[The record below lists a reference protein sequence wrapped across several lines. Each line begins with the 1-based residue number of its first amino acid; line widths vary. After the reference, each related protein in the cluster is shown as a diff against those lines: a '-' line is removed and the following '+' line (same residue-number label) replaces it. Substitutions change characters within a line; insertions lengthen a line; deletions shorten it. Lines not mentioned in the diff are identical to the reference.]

1 MIIGR
6 DFNMY
11 YQNLTKMYP
20 ISKTLRNE
28 LIPVGKTLENIRKN
42 GILEADIQRKAD
54 YEHVKKLMDN
64 YHKQLINEAL
74 QGVHLSDL
82 SDAYDL
88 YFNLSKEKNSVDAF
102 SKCQDKLRKEIVSLL
117 KNHEN
122 FPKIGNKEI
131 IKLLQSLYD
140 NDTDYKAL
148 DSFSNFY
155 TYFSSYNE
163 VRKNLYSDEEK
174 SSTVAYR
181 LINENLPK
189 FLDNIKAYAIAKKAG
204 VRAEGLSEED
214 QDCLFIIETFERT
227 LTQDGIDNYN
237 AAIGK
242 LNTAINLFNQQN
254 KKQEGFRKVPQMKCL
269 YKQILSDREEAFID
283 EFSDDE
289 DLITNIESFAENMNV
304 FLNSEI
310 ITDFKIALVESDGS
324 LVYIKNDVSKTS
336 FSNIVFGSWNAIDE
350 KLSDEYDLANSKKK
364 KDEKYYEKRQKELK
378 KNKSYDLETIIGLF
392 DDNSDVIGK
401 YIEKL
406 ESDITAIAEAK
417 NDFDEIVLR
426 KHDKNKSLR
435 KNTNA
440 VEAIKS
446 YLDTVKDF
454 ERDIKLIN
462 GSGQEV
468 EKNLVVYAEQENIL
482 AEIKNV
488 DSLYNMSRN
497 YLTQKPF
504 STEKFK
510 LNFNRATLLNGW
522 DKNKETD
529 NLGILFEKDG
539 MYYLGIMNTKANKI
553 FVNIPKAT
561 SNDVYHKVNYKLLP
575 GPNKMLPK
583 VFFAQ
588 SNLDYYKPSEE
599 LLAKYKAGT
608 HKKGDNFSLE
618 DCHALID
625 FFKASIEKHP
635 DWSSFGFEFSETCTY
650 EDLSGFYRE
659 VEKQGYKITYTD
671 VDADYITSLVE
682 RDELYLFQIYNKD
695 FSPYSKGNLNLHTIY
710 LQMLFDQRNLNNVV
724 YKLNGEAEVFYRP
737 ASINDEEVIIHKAGE
752 EIKNK
757 NSKRAVDKPTS
768 KFGYDII
775 KDRRYSKDKFMLHIP
790 VTMNF
795 GVDETRRFNDVVND
809 ALRNDEKVR
818 VIGIDRGER
827 NLLYVV
833 VVDTDGTIL
842 EQISL
847 NSIINNEYSI
857 ETDYHKLLDEKE
869 GDRDRA
875 RKNWTT
881 IENIKEL
888 KEGYLSQVVNVIA
901 KLVLKYNAIICLED
915 LNFGFKRGRQKVEK
929 QVYQKFEK
937 MLIDKLNYLV
947 IDKSR
952 KQDKPEE
959 FGGALNALQ
968 LTSKF
973 TSFKDMGKQTGIIY
987 YVPAYLTSKIDPT
1000 TGFANLFYVKYE
1012 NVEKAK
1018 EFFSRFDSI
1027 SYNNESGYF
1036 EFAFDYKKFTD
1047 RACGARSQW
1056 TVCTYGERIIKFR
1069 NTEKNNS
1076 FDDKTIVLS
1085 EEFKELFSI
1094 YGISYEDGAE
1104 LKNKI
1109 MSVDEADFFRSLT
1122 RLFQQTMQMRNSSND
1137 VTRDYIISPIMNDR
1151 GEFFNSEACDASKP
1165 KDADANGAFN
1175 IARKGLWVL
1184 EQIRNTPSGD
1194 KLNLAMSNAEW
1205 LEYAQRNQI

>member
-1 MIIGR
+1 
-6 DFNMY
+6 MY
-11 YQNLTKMYP
+11 YQSLTKLYP
-20 ISKTLRNE
+20 ISKTIKNE
-28 LIPVGKTLENIRKN
+28 LIPVGKTLENIRRN
-42 GILEADIQRKAD
+42 NILESDIQRKAD
-54 YEHVKKLMDN
+54 YQLVKKLMDN

-74 QGVHLSDL
+74 QDVHLAEL
-82 SDAYDL
+82 SNAADI
-88 YFNLSKEKNSVDAF
+88 YFSSSKEVNSADEF
-102 SKCQDKLRKEIVSLL
+102 SKSQDKLRKEIAGLL
-117 KNHEN
+117 RRHEN
-122 FPKIGNKEI
+122 FPKVGNKEI
-131 IKLLQSLYD
+131 IKLLQSLSD
-140 NDTDYKAL
+140 NEADYTAL
-148 DSFSNFY
+148 ESFNNFY

-181 LINENLPK
+181 IINENLPK

-204 VRAEGLSEED
+204 IKADDLSEEE
-214 QDCLFIIETFERT
+214 QDCLFIVETFERV

-237 AAIGK
+237 ASIGK
-242 LNTAINLFNQQN
+242 LNTSINLYNQQN
-254 KKQEGFRKVPQMKCL
+254 KKQDGFRKVPQMKCL
-269 YKQILSDREEAFID
+269 YKQILSDREEAFIE

-289 DLITNIESFAENMNV
+289 DLIINVESYASNLEG
-304 FLNSEI
+304 FLNSGA
-310 ITDFKIALVESDGS
+310 ITSFANALAESGGKH
-324 LVYIKNDVSKTS
+324 VYIKNDVSKTA
-336 FSNIVFGSWNAIDE
+336 FSNIVFGSWSVIDE
-350 KLSDEYDLANSKKK
+350 KLSEKYDVANSKKK

-392 DDNSDVIGK
+392 DNSDDVIGK
-401 YIEKL
+401 YIEKI
-406 ESDITAIAEAK
+406 ESDIAAINEAQK
-417 NDFDEIVLR
+417 TFEKVVLK

-435 KNTNA
+435 KNTSA
-440 VEAIKS
+440 VEAIKA
-446 YLDTVKDF
+446 YLDTVKDV
-454 ERDIKLIN
+454 ERDLKLIN

-482 AEIKNV
+482 AEIKTV

-497 YLTQKPF
+497 YLTKKPF

-529 NLGILFEKDG
+529 NLGVLFVKDG
-539 MYYLGIMNTKANKI
+539 MYYLGIMNTKANKS

-561 SNDVYHKVNYKLLP
+561 SNNVYRKVNYKLLP

-588 SNLDYYKPSEE
+588 SNLDYYKPSEK

-608 HKKGDNFSLE
+608 HKKGDNFSIE

-625 FFKASIEKHP
+625 FFKDSIERHP
-635 DWSSFGFEFSETCTY
+635 DWASFGFHFSETSSY

-671 VDADYITSLVE
+671 VDADYINSLVE
-682 RDELYLFQIYNKD
+682 KDELYLFQIYNKD

-710 LQMLFDQRNLNNVV
+710 LAMLFDQRNLNNVV

-752 EIKNK
+752 KIKNK
-757 NSKRAVDKPTS
+757 NPKRASDKPTS
-768 KFGYDII
+768 IFEYDIV

-809 ALRNDEKVR
+809 ALKNDEKVR

-952 KQDKPEE
+952 NQENPEQL
-959 FGGALNALQ
+959 GGALNALQ

-973 TSFKDMGKQTGIIY
+973 TSFKEMGKQTGIIY

-1027 SYNNESGYF
+1027 AYNKVAGYF

-1047 RACGARSQW
+1047 RAFGARSQW
-1056 TVCTYGERIIKFR
+1056 TLCTYGERIIKFR
-1069 NTEKNNS
+1069 NAEKNNS

-1085 EEFKELFSI
+1085 VEFKELFNE
-1094 YGISYEDGAE
+1094 YGIDYADGSE

-1109 MSVDEADFFRSLT
+1109 TGIDDAEFCRRLT
-1122 RLFQQTMQMRNSSND
+1122 RLFQQTLQMRNSSND
-1137 VTRDYIISPIMNDR
+1137 GTRDYIISPVMNGH
-1151 GEFFNSEACDASKP
+1151 GEFFNSEVGDASKP
-1165 KDADANGAFN
+1165 KDADANGAYN

-1184 EQIRNTPSGD
+1184 KQIRNTPSGN

-1205 LEYAQRNQI
+1205 LEYAQLNQI